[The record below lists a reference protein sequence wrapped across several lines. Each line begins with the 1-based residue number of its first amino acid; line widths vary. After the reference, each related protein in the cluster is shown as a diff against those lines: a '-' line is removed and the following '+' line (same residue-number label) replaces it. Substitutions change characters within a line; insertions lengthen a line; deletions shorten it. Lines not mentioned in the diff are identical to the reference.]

1 MKIGELLEINLEY
14 DFYDFG
20 ENHYVKLFHET
31 YDKDCIKNEYEKS
44 VYINSV
50 FDNCLKGKKIVELD
64 GRTGIVYKKVEG
76 ETFLYLIEEKEIN
89 ITTEAERFASIH
101 AEMHHVKSEGLID
114 QKSFFTTQINKCDD
128 ITQADKNMLIRL
140 LEGLPAGEILCHGN
154 YHLNN
159 VLLKDDDYK
168 ILNVAY
174 AYKGHPMSDVAKSCI
189 ILDVPRYFDGAS
201 QIFQEE
207 LIKMRIQFL
216 TLYLEHY
223 KTLAS
228 FDEELCLKFYKLAAV
243 VRLNEKFDD
252 EKEWL
257 LNVIRN

>member
-20 ENHYVKLFHET
+20 ENHCVKLFHEN
-31 YDKDCIKNEYEKS
+31 YDKDCINNEFEKS

-50 FDNCLKGKKIVELD
+50 FDNCLKGKEVVELD
-64 GRTGIVYKKVEG
+64 GRTGIVYRKVDG
-76 ETFLYLIEEKEIN
+76 ETFLYMIEEKEIN
-89 ITTEAERFASIH
+89 IAIQAERFASIH
-101 AEMHHVKSEGLID
+101 AAMHHVKSEELID

-128 ITQADKNMLIRL
+128 ITQEDKDMLVRL
-140 LEGLPAGEILCHGN
+140 LNDLPAGEFLCHGN
-154 YHLNN
+154 YHLNS

-168 ILNVAY
+168 LLNVGY
-174 AYKGHPMSDVAKSCI
+174 AYKGHPMSDVAKSCV

-201 QIFQEE
+201 QLFQEE
-207 LIKMRIQFL
+207 LIKMRIQFM

-223 KTLAS
+223 KKLAP
-228 FDEELCLKFYKLAAV
+228 FDEELCLQFYKLVAV
-243 VRLNEKFDD
+243 VRLNEKNED